1 VQSFAFFR
9 AEKSFFVS
17 ETKLLGTEVKGGLG
31 EVNEETLDPGIE
43 KIRTG
48 GKDQDKNN
56 QVSPMHRHEQHL
68 SEGFH
73 CAHALIIAD
82 PLLTI
87 KTKRLNLFILDGFQ
101 KKSKNVF
108 FRHSG
113 RSRNPVF
120 LTRYKFPGPRFSPG

>member
-43 KIRTG
+43 EIRTD

-68 SEGFH
+68 PERFH
-73 CAHALIIAD
+73 CAHELYYRLTTSNANKN
-82 PLLTI
+82 PLLSP
-87 KTKRLNLFILDGFQ
+87 LPFISSHQ
-101 KKSKNVF
+101 ERANVF
-108 FRHSG
+108 RGALVS
-113 RSRNPVF
+113 V
-120 LTRYKFPGPRFSPG
+120 LK